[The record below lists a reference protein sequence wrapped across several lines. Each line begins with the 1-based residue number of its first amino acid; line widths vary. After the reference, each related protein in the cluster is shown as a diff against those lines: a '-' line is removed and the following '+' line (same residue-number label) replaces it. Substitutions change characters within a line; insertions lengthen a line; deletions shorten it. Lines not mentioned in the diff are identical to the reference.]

1 MFVEDTHCQFRIVI
15 AVSYVW
21 IKFLSTSWFLSS
33 RGNSLFIWASRFPD
47 SSPLNNGRWDWACG
61 FFIIPKFFLGSGFPV
76 KIWGPHALLSSRQYC
91 WRIHLQIIHLFR
103 RNKCK
108 TSEIKNRNLILP
120 NKHALKDAFPLNITP
135 LFKQATPVFQ
145 RLPCKKDECHHG
157 VIKMM
162 SVFFGKYV
170 LEIFRFY
177 FLKLFQIACG

>member
-47 SSPLNNGRWDWACG
+47 SSPLNNGRRDWACG

-76 KIWGPHALLSSRQYC
+76 KIWGPRVLLSSRQYC

-108 TSEIKNRNLILP
+108 TSEIKNRNLDSPKYTCLERCFSL
-120 NKHALKDAFPLNITP
+120 KHDTTFQASYSCFPALTL
-135 LFKQATPVFQ
+135 
-145 RLPCKKDECHHG
+145 
-157 VIKMM
+157 
-162 SVFFGKYV
+162 
-170 LEIFRFY
+170 
-177 FLKLFQIACG
+177 

>member
-47 SSPLNNGRWDWACG
+47 SSPLNNGRRDWACG

-76 KIWGPHALLSSRQYC
+76 KIWGPHVLLSSRQYC
-91 WRIHLQIIHLFR
+91 WRIHLQLFIYSVVTNAKHPR
-103 RNKCK
+103 SRIE
-108 TSEIKNRNLILP
+108 TWILP
-120 NKHALKDAFPLNITP
+120 NKHALKDAFPLNMTP
-135 LFKQATPVFQ
+135 LFKQATLVFL

-157 VIKMM
+157 VIRMM
-162 SVFFGKYV
+162 SFFFGKCV
-170 LEIFRFY
+170 LEIFHFY
-177 FLKLFQIACG
+177 FLILFQVACG

>member
-1 MFVEDTHCQFRIVI
+1 MFVEDTHYQFRIVI

-47 SSPLNNGRWDWACG
+47 SSPLNNGRRDLACG

-91 WRIHLQIIHLFR
+91 WRIHLQIIHF
-103 RNKCK
+103 
-108 TSEIKNRNLILP
+108 RNLILP